1 MEPLFFQKVPPYF
14 QMEPLFFQ
22 KEPPF
27 DRIFTKIQMDKG
39 TLWVT
44 DACVFLCN
52 SSVYKKEP
60 VFGARSAITDIYE
73 GAVETFL
80 GVGGA

>member
-1 MEPLFFQKVPPYF
+1 
-14 QMEPLFFQ
+14 
-22 KEPPF
+22 
-27 DRIFTKIQMDKG
+27 MDKG

-73 GAVETFL
+73 GAVETFS